1 MPYLSQRRMPKQPAE
16 LHVLPGLYWHR
27 ITEKSQKQFF
37 EDEWVV
43 GTEVDRM
50 GYRFKG
56 GTQLEFVDR
65 EAPFGAG
72 TAPSNGR
79 AAIEHSHDLR
89 KVLDKLRR
97 APMAGKYV
105 TVCVRMFEKYKIGIV
120 SGIRGVPV
128 DIQEE
133 IYSSEE
139 ACEHAI
145 FLKRIANLMN
155 HYG

>member
-1 MPYLSQRRMPKQPAE
+1 MPLLFDDESRRKLISE
-16 LHVLPGLYWHR
+16 HR
-27 ITEKSQKQFF
+27 NSP
-37 EDEWVV
+37 V
-43 GTEVDRM
+43 
-50 GYRFKG
+50 
-56 GTQLEFVDR
+56 
-65 EAPFGAG
+65 G